1 MRVKEVERTVNVAW
15 SPQEQHPILL
25 AGGTAAQ
32 QLDATFSTSASLEL
46 FTLNLSEPG
55 TEMDR
60 IAGTTTDQR
69 LLFEFIVHGVVKKF
83 VD

>member
-1 MRVKEVERTVNVAW
+1 MRVKEVERTINVAW
-15 SPQEQHPILL
+15 SPPDQHPILL

-55 TEMDR
+55 TEMDKV
-60 IAGTTTDQR
+60 AGTQTDQR
-69 LLFEFIVHGVVKKF
+69 CVFLKEINPVV
-83 VD
+83 